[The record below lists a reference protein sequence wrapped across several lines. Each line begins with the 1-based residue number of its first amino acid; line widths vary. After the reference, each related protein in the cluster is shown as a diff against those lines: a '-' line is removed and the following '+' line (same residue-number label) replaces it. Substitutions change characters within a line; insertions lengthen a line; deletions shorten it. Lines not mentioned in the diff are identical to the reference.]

1 MISISYT
8 ITPTIT
14 DHLVAIDSYRRLV
27 LTTPLSPAN
36 ERKLRWTAVIGHI
49 TGSLALSDTALPK
62 SHIIAV
68 LTHPPK
74 RPTPPEQLVLS
85 YRQALDWLTETW
97 SANPKSV
104 TLSVLETLTTMII
117 APRRV
122 STAFQDEEAN
132 IRHLLTYLQSQS
144 DHPMLL
150 AGITQ
155 GLLASSSLD
164 TRTRVPIS
172 LATTSLILAKYGYD
186 CRGLLALD
194 HWWAA
199 SHDRYTEAM
208 QSINRLGQL
217 TAWLE
222 YYTAIAESAYEH
234 LAMTVSHAG
243 EGVVSDLPAATWQL
257 TEREEQIIRHLAS
270 PTRRITNRDVQRSFR
285 VSTVT
290 ASRDLTRLVSLGLL
304 YTHGKGRSTYYT
316 KA

>member
-8 ITPTIT
+8 ITPAMT
-14 DHLVAIDSYRRLV
+14 DHLVAIDSYRRLI
-27 LTTPLSPAN
+27 LTTPLSPVN
-36 ERKLRWTAVIGHI
+36 ERKLRWTAVLGHI
-49 TGSLALSDTALPK
+49 TGSLAVSGTVLPK
-62 SHIIAV
+62 SHIITL

-74 RPTPPEQLVLS
+74 HPTSPEQLVLS
-85 YRQALDWLTETW
+85 YRQALDWITETW

-104 TLSVLETLTTMII
+104 TLSVLETLATMIT
-117 APRRV
+117 APHRENA
-122 STAFQDEEAN
+122 AFQDEEAGL
-132 IRHLLTYLQSQS
+132 RHLLTYLQSQS
-144 DHPMLL
+144 DHPILL

-164 TRTRVPIS
+164 TRTKVPIS
-172 LATTSLILAKYGYD
+172 LATTTLILAKYGYD

-199 SHDRYTEAM
+199 SRDRYGEAM

-234 LAMTVSHAG
+234 LAMTVSQAG
-243 EGVVSDLPAATWQL
+243 VGVVSDLPAATWQL
-257 TEREEQIIRHLAS
+257 TSREEQIIRRLDS
-270 PTRRITNRDVQRSFR
+270 PTTRITNRDVQHSFR
-285 VSTVT
+285 VSQVT
-290 ASRDLTRLVSLGLL
+290 ASRNLTRLASLGLL
-304 YTHGKGRSTYYT
+304 YTHGKGRSVYYT